1 MSEAR
6 VESHTLTP
14 LIIALVMGMALTV
27 LGGYFI
33 TLIYP
38 PTGFSDLM
46 HDLLF
51 YLFIP
56 TLVSLIGYLLGWG
69 MKKRAVS
76 YVAPDWKFETVE
88 LSVDECEHLYHH
100 YPKRYPSLIA
110 VSNILYYTIPPFLIV
125 FSLAFP
131 LYLLEYGSSYLWI
144 FPLIFA
150 PALGL
155 IFLVSLVGSYR
166 ATSNVASKDFTIPPF
181 REMLWLAREQSK
193 VPGVGQVSIYVD
205 RATFGPYEIFAT
217 PRVIVRVTGIEEAAL
232 IKSVTTDIGSIT
244 RIMMWLQPPDDSDE
258 IIWSWE
264 ARDREFWKQNGPTG
278 FGYYV
283 RRPIPTLPNEIGV
296 KDVKLVTENAIAIVI
311 IEWLKL
317 TGMNQELQD
326 VLATLGV
333 SAEEIETR
341 L

>member
-6 VESHTLTP
+6 VEPHTLTP

-27 LGGYFI
+27 LGGYYI
-33 TLIYP
+33 TLTYP

-56 TLVSLIGYLLGWG
+56 TLASLVGYLLGWG
-69 MKKRAVS
+69 MKKRAVT
-76 YVAPDWKFETVE
+76 YVAPDWKFESVE
-88 LSVDECEHLYHH
+88 LSIDECEHLYHH

-110 VSNILYYTIPPFLIV
+110 VSNILYYTIPPFLII

-131 LYLLEYGSSYLWI
+131 LYLTEYGSSYLWI
-144 FPLIFA
+144 LPHVFA

-155 IFLVSLVGSYR
+155 IFLVSLIGSYR
-166 ATSNVASKDFTIPPF
+166 ATSNVASADFTVPLF
-181 REMLWLAREQSK
+181 REILWLAREQGK
-193 VPGVGQVSIYVD
+193 VPGVERVSIYVD
-205 RATFGPYEIFAT
+205 RAMFDQYEIFT
-217 PRVIVRVTGIEEAAL
+217 QPRVIIRVEGLGESAM
-232 IKSVTTDIGSIT
+232 IKSLTTDNGSIT
-244 RIMMWLQPPDDSDE
+244 RVLMWVQPPDGSNE
-258 IIWSWE
+258 ILWSWE
-264 ARDREFWKQNGPTG
+264 ARDREFWKQSEPGG

-283 RRPIPTLPNEIGV
+283 RRPIPSLFKEIGV
-296 KDVKLVTENAIAIVI
+296 KDVKLVTENAIAITI

-317 TGMNQELQD
+317 TGDNPELRK
-326 VLATLGV
+326 VLGSLGV
-333 SAEEIETR
+333 PPEEIDSR